1 MKEVKLAD
9 NIYYLGVN
17 DRRTHLFENA
27 WPLPYGVAYNSYLI
41 NDEKVALIDTVEY
54 GHMED
59 FLERIDD
66 ILDGKTID
74 YLIINHMEPD
84 HSGAIKQIVN
94 QYPDIQIVGNKK
106 TFPMLEGFFGIE
118 QNHYEVEEGDTIDLG
133 THKLNFHMIPMV
145 HWPETMV
152 TYESTT
158 QTLFS
163 ADAFGSF
170 GTLDGGIFDDEI
182 NLNFFEDELR
192 RYYSNIVGKYGNQ
205 VQKALSKLG
214 GLEIKQIAATHGP
227 IWRCHIDYILDKY
240 HKWSSYEPEEEGAVI
255 VFGSMYGNT
264 EKMADRMART
274 LSENGVKNIRVYDA
288 SKTHASYIIS
298 DIWKYS
304 GLIIGS
310 AAYNGGI
317 FPAVGSLIEKLKNM
331 YIKNR
336 ALGIFGSSSW
346 GGGGYR
352 VLEKWAE
359 ELNLEHLGPKAEARC
374 APNANDMELCDQ
386 IATEVAQSIKKHN
399 TK

>member
-1 MKEVKLAD
+1 
-9 NIYYLGVN
+9 
-17 DRRTHLFENA
+17 
-27 WPLPYGVAYNSYLI
+27 
-41 NDEKVALIDTVEY
+41 
-54 GHMED
+54 
-59 FLERIDD
+59 
-66 ILDGKTID
+66 
-74 YLIINHMEPD
+74 
-84 HSGAIKQIVN
+84 
-94 QYPDIQIVGNKK
+94 
-106 TFPMLEGFFGIE
+106 
-118 QNHYEVEEGDTIDLG
+118 
-133 THKLNFHMIPMV
+133 
-145 HWPETMV
+145 
-152 TYESTT
+152 
-158 QTLFS
+158 
-163 ADAFGSF
+163 
-170 GTLDGGIFDDEI
+170 
-182 NLNFFEDELR
+182 
-192 RYYSNIVGKYGNQ
+192 
-205 VQKALSKLG
+205 
-214 GLEIKQIAATHGP
+214 LEIKQIAATHGP